1 MRGKKDQQTEQYVQL
16 FIQFANRVE
25 SHLKRWLWICCC
37 LLIVCQI
44 LLRIPMVRG
53 FISGVDR
60 LEGVPISSDKT
71 PNKSLP

>member
-1 MRGKKDQQTEQYVQL
+1 MQGKKDRQSEQYVQL

-25 SHLKRWLWICCC
+25 SHLKRWLWICFC
-37 LLIVCQI
+37 LLIICQI

-71 PNKSLP
+71 SNKSLP